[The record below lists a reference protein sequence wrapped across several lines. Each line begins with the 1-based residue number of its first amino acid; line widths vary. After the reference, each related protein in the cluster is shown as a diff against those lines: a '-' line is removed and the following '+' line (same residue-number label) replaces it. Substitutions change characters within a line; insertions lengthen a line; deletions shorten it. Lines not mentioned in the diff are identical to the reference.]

1 MPRSN
6 RIADYLVAALLAA
19 IALSFS
25 PPGLL
30 LITGRPALTTREI
43 AMTLALDAFLLANIG
58 AILTRGRRRT
68 LFFHLMAWT
77 FPLVLLA
84 GFEEV
89 AGLTHLAERIAPFED
104 LSLLDKRGRWPAH
117 LLSEARWAPAGPGPK
132 LYRPWQGDG
141 IVINELGLRTAMPSP
156 KSPGEWRVAI
166 SGGSAVWGWRV
177 LDADTIPADMQRRLR
192 QTHPNITVFNFGIEG
207 ATLAAELALLRQ
219 FRDMYALDEVLF
231 YTGGNDVVAAY
242 LRETAAQSEMDNLRR
257 EATGFELAKAA
268 RRLSAMLDGVSPATL
283 ATLDRDL
290 LPRMLRNN
298 SLREGIVAADA
309 YCRASAIR
317 CSFVL
322 QPMLLVRKNPV
333 PPEDRI
339 ARTLE
344 LVFPRL
350 DVLIGKMY
358 RDSIAAAPRDR
369 ALDLSNFFDNAT
381 RPSFVDTVHLNEAGN
396 RLVAEALL
404 PLVRGTGADAST
416 PSNPVAR

>member
-1 MPRSN
+1 
-6 RIADYLVAALLAA
+6 
-19 IALSFS
+19 
-25 PPGLL
+25 
-30 LITGRPALTTREI
+30 
-43 AMTLALDAFLLANIG
+43 
-58 AILTRGRRRT
+58 
-68 LFFHLMAWT
+68 
-77 FPLVLLA
+77 
-84 GFEEV
+84 
-89 AGLTHLAERIAPFED
+89 
-104 LSLLDKRGRWPAH
+104 
-117 LLSEARWAPAGPGPK
+117 
-132 LYRPWQGDG
+132 
-141 IVINELGLRTAMPSP
+141 
-156 KSPGEWRVAI
+156 
-166 SGGSAVWGWRV
+166 
-177 LDADTIPADMQRRLR
+177 
-192 QTHPNITVFNFGIEG
+192 
-207 ATLAAELALLRQ
+207 
-219 FRDMYALDEVLF
+219 
-231 YTGGNDVVAAY
+231 
-242 LRETAAQSEMDNLRR
+242 MDNLRR

-369 ALDLSNFFDNAT
+369 AHDLSNFFDNAT
-381 RPSFVDTVHLNEAGN
+381 RPFFVDTVHLNEAGN